1 MFLRVNHIAF
11 ARSYSAC
18 AIVVLLSTHARAQVY
33 FQGYHGDCS
42 ETFAAGQVDDE
53 GMRLLQVK
61 RNNIPE
67 RRIVHRV

>member
-1 MFLRVNHIAF
+1 
-11 ARSYSAC
+11 
-18 AIVVLLSTHARAQVY
+18 VY